1 MTGTL
6 IGRIGLGFN
15 VFRETMGSDE
25 TPGVIIHWSRV
36 RAPPAPQPRFQGK
49 PDISGIRE
57 RGHLMRDVYTARV
70 SPDGDAL
77 LIEVPEIDRV
87 TQALHRGEVDVMARD
102 LIAIM
107 AEVEPDSFDLRI
119 EWGDDIGVGEDSGRR

>member
-1 MTGTL
+1 
-6 IGRIGLGFN
+6 
-15 VFRETMGSDE
+15 
-25 TPGVIIHWSRV
+25 
-36 RAPPAPQPRFQGK
+36 
-49 PDISGIRE
+49 
-57 RGHLMRDVYTARV
+57 MRDVYTARV
-70 SPDGDAL
+70 SPDEDAL

-119 EWGDDIGVGEDSGRR
+119 EWEDDIGVGEDSGRR

>member
-1 MTGTL
+1 
-6 IGRIGLGFN
+6 
-15 VFRETMGSDE
+15 
-25 TPGVIIHWSRV
+25 
-36 RAPPAPQPRFQGK
+36 
-49 PDISGIRE
+49 
-57 RGHLMRDVYTARV
+57 MRDVYTARV

-107 AEVEPDSFDLRI
+107 VEVEPDSFDLRI
-119 EWGDDIGVGEDSGRR
+119 EWEDDIGVGEDSGRR